1 MSDVPHFHPSYEN
14 SFGEHYFRIPDI
26 NSTMSFPRFAPTLTQ
41 TTVPMASHSSTL
53 AIEPIIAHCN
63 SALTP
68 PPYIIQMPELAEDI
82 PLGEHAF
89 NPAQPSGMQANN
101 YCAQPP
107 QDNVVDVIMTYLRQI
122 PLEIRELVLNQ
133 CMARVRQDVV
143 RPSAR
148 PDGDHGLS
156 LSSRDTSDRSLQ
168 PFRRMDEEVRAPCW
182 SGDVWTGAS
191 SARTPSDEKSDVFIL
206 RTPSNGGQVP
216 SVLTDWVISQHS
228 QHSHAL
234 RGSHDA
240 HHPVETLAQ
249 HLPLDS
255 SDYLTHTNPPN
266 SARDISAA
274 HVRHG
279 QSSPP
284 VSDSSGYMPRMTHP
298 VTGTLPFTSRRR
310 GRHRHRAHPSSEFP
324 RPKKTCSEANCGKL
338 MLPQSI
344 GRHIREVHEGR
355 KREHPRR

>member
-1 MSDVPHFHPSYEN
+1 
-14 SFGEHYFRIPDI
+14 
-26 NSTMSFPRFAPTLTQ
+26 MSFPRFAPTLAQ

-68 PPYIIQMPELAEDI
+68 PPYIIQMSELAGDI
-82 PLGEHAF
+82 PLGENTF
-89 NPAQPSGMQANN
+89 NPAQPSGMQANPEHDH
-101 YCAQPP
+101 CAQPP
-107 QDNVVDVIMTYLRQI
+107 QDSVVDAIMAYLHQI
-122 PLEIRELVLNQ
+122 PLEIRAPVLNQ
-133 CMARVRQDVV
+133 CMARLRQDVV
-143 RPSAR
+143 RPN
-148 PDGDHGLS
+148 GDHGLS

-168 PFRRMDEEVRAPCW
+168 KFRSMHEEVPPLLQPGVTHRTPCW
-182 SGDVWTGAS
+182 SGDVWTGTS
-191 SARTPSDEKSDVFIL
+191 SARTPSNEISDIVIP
-206 RTPSNGGQVP
+206 RMPSNGSQVP
-216 SVLTDWVISQHS
+216 SVLLTNWVISQ
-228 QHSHAL
+228 QSHAL

-249 HLPLDS
+249 HLPLGS

-266 SARDISAA
+266 SARDLSAA

-279 QSSPP
+279 QSSPL
-284 VSDSSGYMPRMTHP
+284 VSDSSGYIPRMTHP
-298 VTGTLPFTSRRR
+298 VTGTLPFTPRRR

-344 GRHIREVHEGR
+344 SRHIREVHEGK
-355 KREHPRR
+355 KREHPQR